1 MFDLHWQLLF
11 DNGFDNVHTTFFV
24 HKQYLSEGA
33 TAFEPT
39 EHDVHVLVYGGIK
52 LKKKD
57 NKKELCSDEVL
68 FLTYSIDGMHYTIQK
83 IDTFGKSPGGLYGHS
98 AELLYDVNQN
108 LPGVAL
114 NRNDILQK
122 RSATRMVVV
131 GGLNPSSYVD
141 MLVLFRF
148 LNTMTRMIKTNA

>member
-1 MFDLHWQLLF
+1 M
-11 DNGFDNVHTTFFV
+11 
-24 HKQYLSEGA
+24 
-33 TAFEPT
+33 
-39 EHDVHVLVYGGIK
+39 LVYGGIK
-52 LKKKD
+52 LQKKN

-98 AELLYDVNQN
+98 AELLHDVNQN

-141 MLVLFRF
+141 TLMWHPCDATFQCRHPSLSLDVFGL
-148 LNTMTRMIKTNA
+148 LNTMARMTKTNALFDGVVLIGIDPSLD